1 MNRSLAPL
9 GADRFYDLIQEGFY
23 NDSALFRVVPGFVLQ
38 FGISGSLEGNQN
50 NSDITALR
58 NRQTPNQTCQ
68 LTTGNSSLNEKWLH
82 SKIKDDPVVGSNTR
96 GTISY
101 ATDGPDTRTA
111 QVKTN
116 CTTVRQNR

>member
-23 NDSALFRVVPGFVLQ
+23 NQSALFRVVPGFVLQ
-38 FGISGSLEGNQN
+38 FGISGSGNQN
-50 NSDITALR
+50 NSAIIALR
-58 NRQTPNQTCQ
+58 NRQTPNQTCH
-68 LTTGNSSLNEKWLH
+68 TGNSSLNEKWLH

-96 GTISY
+96 ATISY